1 MKTGTLRISHTLVQE
16 PIPKRTVLVA
26 SLCFI
31 FLNRKKWKK
40 NIQKIWNDFFDF
52 MSQWNIAPIL
62 GNFYRV
68 PHPLSLIVIMYPSFL
83 RSSSCN
89 CEEENIERKH
99 FKLRHSITSI
109 FELAILMAL
118 LITDPLRL
126 VFKSL
131 SYLLTPDS
139 PNGFWKL

>member
-1 MKTGTLRISHTLVQE
+1 MEEKY
-16 PIPKRTVLVA
+16 PKNMEWL
-26 SLCFI
+26 F
-31 FLNRKKWKK
+31 W
-40 NIQKIWNDFFDF
+40 F
-52 MSQWNIAPIL
+52 MSQWNIAPML

-99 FKLRHSITSI
+99 FKLRHSITWI

-126 VFKSL
+126 VFTSL

-139 PNGFWKL
+139 PNGFWKLSEEISNRISDDSEHVSYLLANRDVAMRQNIMFKN

>member
-1 MKTGTLRISHTLVQE
+1 
-16 PIPKRTVLVA
+16 
-26 SLCFI
+26 
-31 FLNRKKWKK
+31 
-40 NIQKIWNDFFDF
+40 

-68 PHPLSLIVIMYPSFL
+68 PHPLSLIVIMYSSFL

-89 CEEENIERKH
+89 REEENIGRKH
-99 FKLRHSITSI
+99 FKFRHSITWI
-109 FELAILMAL
+109 IELAILMAL

-126 VFKSL
+126 VFTSL

-139 PNGFWKL
+139 PNGFWKLSEEISNRISDDGELVSYLLANRDVAMRQNIMFNN

>member
-1 MKTGTLRISHTLVQE
+1 
-16 PIPKRTVLVA
+16 
-26 SLCFI
+26 
-31 FLNRKKWKK
+31 
-40 NIQKIWNDFFDF
+40 
-52 MSQWNIAPIL
+52 MSQWNIPPIL

-89 CEEENIERKH
+89 YEEENIERKH
-99 FKLRHSITSI
+99 FKLRHSITWI

-126 VFKSL
+126 VFTSL

-139 PNGFWKL
+139 PNGFWKLSEEISNRISDDSEHVSYLLANRDVAMRQNIMFKN

>member
-1 MKTGTLRISHTLVQE
+1 
-16 PIPKRTVLVA
+16 
-26 SLCFI
+26 
-31 FLNRKKWKK
+31 
-40 NIQKIWNDFFDF
+40 

-89 CEEENIERKH
+89 REEENIERKH
-99 FKLRHSITSI
+99 LKLRHSITSI

-126 VFKSL
+126 VFTSL

-139 PNGFWKL
+139 PNGFWKLSEEISNRISDDSEHVSYLLANRDVAMRQNIMFKN

>member
-1 MKTGTLRISHTLVQE
+1 ML
-16 PIPKRTVLVA
+16 
-26 SLCFI
+26 
-31 FLNRKKWKK
+31 
-40 NIQKIWNDFFDF
+40 NDFFDF

-89 CEEENIERKH
+89 YEEENIERKH
-99 FKLRHSITSI
+99 FKLRHSITWI

-126 VFKSL
+126 VFTSL

-139 PNGFWKL
+139 PNGFWKLSEEISNRISGDSEHVSYLLANRDVAMRQNIMFKN

>member
-1 MKTGTLRISHTLVQE
+1 M
-16 PIPKRTVLVA
+16 
-26 SLCFI
+26 
-31 FLNRKKWKK
+31 
-40 NIQKIWNDFFDF
+40 WNDFFDF

-89 CEEENIERKH
+89 YEEENIERKH
-99 FKLRHSITSI
+99 FKLRHSITWI

-126 VFKSL
+126 VFTSL

-139 PNGFWKL
+139 PNGFWKLSEEISNRISGDSEHVSYLLANRDVAMRQNIMFKN

>member
-1 MKTGTLRISHTLVQE
+1 
-16 PIPKRTVLVA
+16 
-26 SLCFI
+26 
-31 FLNRKKWKK
+31 
-40 NIQKIWNDFFDF
+40 
-52 MSQWNIAPIL
+52 MSQWNIPPIL

-68 PHPLSLIVIMYPSFL
+68 PHPLSLIVIMYSSFL

-89 CEEENIERKH
+89 YEEENIERKH
-99 FKLRHSITSI
+99 FKLRHSITWI

-126 VFKSL
+126 VFTSL

-139 PNGFWKL
+139 PNGFWKLSEEISNRISDDSEHVSYLLANRDVAMRQNIMFKN